1 MAWLFAPESP
11 ARTVFLVVL
20 VLCEI
25 AVPVVAES
33 AGRASTPWRPE
44 HITERYGCFTLILLG
59 ESLGSANAVFSARAD
74 VDSLPSLVELAVLA
88 LIVTASLWWIY
99 FWPPHHRAIGSFA
112 SSLRYGYVHYVV
124 FAAAGAFSAGIK
136 VEIAVLTGESELSD
150 LAASFTVTIP
160 NAVFILGIWWIAN
173 RGNADRLVNT
183 VVPVGAL
190 LVLFDPLI
198 PVPITLST
206 IVCIAIVAVLV
217 VRQPVPGGELP
228 DDQLSDQADASA

>member
-33 AGRASTPWRPE
+33 AGRTSTPWRPE

-59 ESLGSANAVFSARAD
+59 ESLLGSANAVFSARAD

-99 FWPPHHRAIGSFA
+99 FWPPHHRAIGSLA
-112 SSLRYGYVHYVV
+112 DSLRYGYVHYFV
-124 FAAAGAFSAGIK
+124 FAAAGAFSAGIE
-136 VEIAVLTGESELSD
+136 VEIDVLTHHSELTETQ
-150 LAASFTVTIP
+150 ASFTVTIP
-160 NAVFILGIWWIAN
+160 IAVFILGIWWIAL
-173 RGNADRLVNT
+173 RANADRVVNT

-190 LVLFDPLI
+190 LVLLDPVI
-198 PVPITLST
+198 PVPFALTAVFL
-206 IVCIAIVAVLV
+206 VAIVIVLV
-217 VRQPVPGGELP
+217 LRPPLTTAGDPQV
-228 DDQLSDQADASA
+228 